1 MPGWGE
7 VRLLERVKR
16 RLADLDQFVHD
27 PLEPIGGDLLYMRSA
42 GGSAFVI
49 ARLLRL
55 TPFYTLA
62 ARDGLPWNGS
72 ASDAVIRI
80 SLETGRPLFRGGLN
94 FEGEADNRDMPAF
107 AGFVRAN
114 KVVLETQLG
123 TPIRADVEQKPMQQ
137 LGTVLKMLGL
147 PFMKPKKRKASGEMT
162 RRYQIN
168 RDDHEAMTGDDG
180 GARERIGGWR
190 FMTECYGIRDEPLRR
205 RRPRRDRGMRCK
217 PGASAAPSGPGR
229 DQSRPRIFRG
239 QRYPYFYHQWVVAPR
254 VASGRSRPTVAAP
267 GSSRRRPYSPSPRP
281 RSSNT
286 ATAE

>member
-1 MPGWGE
+1 M
-7 VRLLERVKR
+7 
-16 RLADLDQFVHD
+16 
-27 PLEPIGGDLLYMRSA
+27 
-42 GGSAFVI
+42 
-49 ARLLRL
+49 
-55 TPFYTLA
+55 
-62 ARDGLPWNGS
+62 PWNGS

-168 RDDHEAMTGDDG
+168 RDDHEAMTRVME
-180 GARERIGGWR
+180 ARERIGGWR
-190 FMTECYGIRDEPLRR
+190 FMTECYGSEMNPYGDDDRDEI
-205 RRPRRDRGMRCK
+205 
-217 PGASAAPSGPGR
+217 GA
-229 DQSRPRIFRG
+229 
-239 QRYPYFYHQWVVAPR
+239 
-254 VASGRSRPTVAAP
+254 
-267 GSSRRRPYSPSPRP
+267 
-281 RSSNT
+281 
-286 ATAE
+286 